1 MKAGEI
7 YRTVRK
13 ALVPVCGEFADYEA
27 RMIVCHVI
35 GITYERFA
43 GVLASYEEQ
52 PEKIQKTA
60 EDIVCRRQNHEPL
73 AYILGY
79 ADFGGRRFMVSAN
92 TLIPRADTEV
102 LCEQAISFLPSGGR
116 FADIGTGSGCIALTV
131 LAETVGTTAVGY
143 DISDGALSV
152 ARENAINLGLS
163 DRFQIV
169 CSDIFSEDFMARDG
183 LFDLI
188 VSNPPYIASEEIP
201 KLSPEV
207 RSEPHSALDG
217 GADGLCFY
225 RRLLDT
231 LPAHIKPG
239 GHLLFEIGYD
249 QRAAL
254 DILCRERALRVDFVK
269 DFGGKDRVC
278 IIYF

>member
-27 RMIVCHVI
+27 RMIICHAM
-35 GITYERFA
+35 GIAYDQFA
-43 GVLASYEEQ
+43 GALASYEKQ
-52 PEKIQKTA
+52 SVKIQKAA
-60 EDIVCRRQNHEPL
+60 EEIVCRRQNHEPL

-79 ADFGGRRFMVSAN
+79 ADFGGRRFAVSSD
-92 TLIPRADTEV
+92 TLIPRADTEI

-131 LAETVGTTAVGY
+131 LAETVGTMAVGY
-143 DISDGALSV
+143 DISAGALSV

-163 DRFQIV
+163 DRFQLV

-188 VSNPPYIASEEIP
+188 ASNPPYIASAEIP
-201 KLSPEV
+201 ELSPEV
-207 RSEPHSALDG
+207 RLEPHSALDG
-217 GADGLCFY
+217 GADGLRFY
-225 RRLLDT
+225 RRLLDI

-239 GHLLFEIGYD
+239 GRLLFEIGYD
-249 QRAAL
+249 QRTAL
-254 DILCRERALRVDFVK
+254 DILCRERALPIDFVR